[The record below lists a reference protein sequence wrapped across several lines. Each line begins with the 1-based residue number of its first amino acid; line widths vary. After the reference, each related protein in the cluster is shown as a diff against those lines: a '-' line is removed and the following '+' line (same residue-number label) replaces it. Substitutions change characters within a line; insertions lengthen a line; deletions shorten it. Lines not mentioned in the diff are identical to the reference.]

1 MLRWPISRHS
11 KLARFPRFLHS
22 PIIILTNTSQG
33 WYWHRASDPGSRA
46 RATFGDDPEEFD
58 VKGDQAT
65 DLFLIQMGG
74 NDHRHPNEIPGRN
87 YYHAYVELI
96 NDLHSTHPHATV
108 LLVVRLIFRSPILS
122 IC

>member
-1 MLRWPISRHS
+1 MLHADPFGPPLFAISYLPTH
-11 KLARFPRFLHS
+11 L
-22 PIIILTNTSQG
+22 QG

-46 RATFGDDPEEFD
+46 RATYGDGPEQFD

-87 YYHAYVELI
+87 YYHGYIELI
-96 NDLHSTHPHATV
+96 DDLHKTHPHATV
-108 LLVVRLIFRSPILS
+108 LLVVRCTFFET
-122 IC
+122 